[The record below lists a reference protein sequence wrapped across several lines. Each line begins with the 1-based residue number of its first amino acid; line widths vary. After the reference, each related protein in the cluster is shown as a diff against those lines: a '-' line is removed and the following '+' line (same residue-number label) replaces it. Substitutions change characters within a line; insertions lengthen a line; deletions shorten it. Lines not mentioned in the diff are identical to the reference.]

1 VAIPKT
7 IKIKNNKLPDSP
19 GVYLMKNKA
28 GEVIYVGKATSL
40 KNRVSSYFNKAHDN
54 RIAKLVSEIFQIDYK
69 PTDSVLEALILEAE
83 YIKTIQPKYNI
94 KAKDDRSWIY
104 LTINKDEYPKI
115 ELIRGLELKTINSKQ
130 FKYIFGPYQS
140 KKILESILD
149 IIRRVIPFSTCR
161 PNQGKPC
168 FYRHLKRCPGV
179 CTGEITSSEYK
190 KIIKHISLLFQ
201 GKKNELLKSIKKSM
215 VESAKNL
222 DYEKA
227 TIFRNQIKNLLRI
240 KDVSLLQ
247 KENYFS
253 QKNKEEF
260 FRIEGYDISNI
271 SGTSAVGS
279 LVVAENGELNKS
291 QYRKFR
297 IKSIHQISDTGM
309 LQEVLERRFKNSW
322 PYPDLIMI
330 DGGLGQVNIATR
342 VLQKFNLEIPIIGI
356 AKGADRKNNRFVF
369 NKDSFKIKDKIAKS
383 KILLIKLRDEA
394 HRFAIEFHRNI
405 RSRQFKK

>member
-1 VAIPKT
+1 
-7 IKIKNNKLPDSP
+7 
-19 GVYLMKNKA
+19 
-28 GEVIYVGKATSL
+28 
-40 KNRVSSYFNKAHDN
+40 
-54 RIAKLVSEIFQIDYK
+54 
-69 PTDSVLEALILEAE
+69 
-83 YIKTIQPKYNI
+83 
-94 KAKDDRSWIY
+94 
-104 LTINKDEYPKI
+104 
-115 ELIRGLELKTINSKQ
+115 
-130 FKYIFGPYQS
+130 
-140 KKILESILD
+140 
-149 IIRRVIPFSTCR
+149 
-161 PNQGKPC
+161 
-168 FYRHLKRCPGV
+168 
-179 CTGEITSSEYK
+179 
-190 KIIKHISLLFQ
+190 
-201 GKKNELLKSIKKSM
+201 M